1 MAYWQIMQSEWLTEK
16 AIAQQTQDTPIEA
29 KRRGD
34 LRPQRQGAGDPAI
47 PATRSGQDPHQVKT
61 QKGKTITAEQI
72 AAIASQIAE
81 ITGRDAETVQTN
93 LTKSTALVR
102 IASNLDKETADA
114 VRALKLNGLELAEGT
129 KRYYPLGN
137 FASQLL
143 GSVSADNTGRAG
155 IELEYD
161 QYLAG
166 VSGRWKKNTDLL
178 GNELVEGAEEYHEA
192 QDGYNVV
199 LSLDE
204 AIQYYVEKALEKG
217 MEKNQSQAHHVPGH
231 EPKDRGD
238 SGKCHNT
245 GL

>member
-1 MAYWQIMQSEWLTEK
+1 MRFTTVTARNSRDEHHLLH
-16 AIAQQTQDTPIEA
+16 ALGEA
-29 KRRGD
+29 R
-34 LRPQRQGAGDPAI
+34 A
-47 PATRSGQDPHQVKT
+47 QVKT
-61 QKGKTITAEQI
+61 QKGETISAEKISENRRAACGAYGKKTPKRFRLILRSQQRWCVSR
-72 AAIASQIAE
+72 AIW
-81 ITGRDAETVQTN
+81 
-93 LTKSTALVR
+93 TKKPRTR
-102 IASNLDKETADA
+102 F
-114 VRALKLNGLELAEGT
+114 ALKLNGLELAEGT

-137 FASQLL
+137 FASRLL

-217 MEKNQSQAHHVPGH
+217 MEKTKAKRIMCLVMN
-231 EPKDRGD
+231 PK
-238 SGKCHNT
+238 T
-245 GL
+245 GEILASHDAGL

>member
-1 MAYWQIMQSEWLTEK
+1 M
-16 AIAQQTQDTPIEA
+16 
-29 KRRGD
+29 
-34 LRPQRQGAGDPAI
+34 
-47 PATRSGQDPHQVKT
+47 
-61 QKGKTITAEQI
+61 
-72 AAIASQIAE
+72 
-81 ITGRDAETVQTN
+81 
-93 LTKSTALVR
+93 
-102 IASNLDKETADA
+102 
-114 VRALKLNGLELAEGT
+114 
-129 KRYYPLGN
+129 
-137 FASQLL
+137 

-217 MEKNQSQAHHVPGH
+217 MEKTKAKRIMCLVMNPKTGEILASATTPG
-231 EPKDRGD
+231 
-238 SGKCHNT
+238 
-245 GL
+245 

>member
-1 MAYWQIMQSEWLTEK
+1 M
-16 AIAQQTQDTPIEA
+16 
-29 KRRGD
+29 
-34 LRPQRQGAGDPAI
+34 
-47 PATRSGQDPHQVKT
+47 
-61 QKGKTITAEQI
+61 
-72 AAIASQIAE
+72 
-81 ITGRDAETVQTN
+81 
-93 LTKSTALVR
+93 
-102 IASNLDKETADA
+102 
-114 VRALKLNGLELAEGT
+114 
-129 KRYYPLGN
+129 
-137 FASQLL
+137 

-217 MEKNQSQAHHVPGH
+217 MEKTKAKRIMCLVMNPKTGEILASATTPGYDPNEPMDSKNVPKAQSKAYKKMSADEKQSYLISLWRNPIVSDTYRAGLDFQAPDFLIGARGKGH
-231 EPKDRGD
+231 QHQHDLPMQRQLYRCGCQTALLDQRQSRHADD
-238 SGKCHNT
+238 SAGNRKFLQS
-245 GL
+245 GLG